1 MNEPLLKALRQLNA
15 TGGNGFEGLIAKL
28 LEALTGQ
35 HFHLAQSGTQSGRD
49 MSASRPNYNVIAVEC
64 KRYGK
69 DTELNQRELLGE
81 IVQVVQAIP
90 DLDLWVLVASRDIPS
105 QLEES
110 LRYTA
115 NQYGITYFS
124 ISTDDGEPSSLD
136 VLCTQAIDLVIEHL
150 IQHLGNQPATSSI
163 RQSLEAVAAS
173 EGFNQRVEQL
183 RQDFLSP
190 LIGYDNWRV
199 ELNSWFRQCL
209 KSGTESRACFGQ
221 AINCEADGI
230 QLIKREEAWTK
241 LDEWLDGWKSQPR
254 PFVVLGEEGDGKTWS
269 AVSWLCHRIKTD
281 QQFPPVLFLSSTNV
295 DSNEPETLLS
305 GFLSSPRRFPV
316 WQQEQWNKRIARWT
330 QRDTSHAPI
339 FILVLDGI
347 NERRDCNWW
356 RTLLEKLM
364 GQPWGNQVAVLITC
378 RSAYWQRNF
387 EPLGYIQ
394 ADKYELPAYSD
405 RELQEALDY
414 YNLRRSDIQALLP
427 LIRKPRYFDLVV
439 KYRERIE
446 ETGDVTIARL
456 IYEDWRD
463 RLERKRDIP
472 LNDQSFQSCIR
483 DLAGK
488 YQDGSKYV
496 TEQDIDNVLPL
507 SADKLTILEE
517 LRTGGI
523 LENKRGNYKVNEQFL
538 RYGFALLLI
547 DELEEESENQEQD
560 LTDVIAK
567 WLEPQAEMDIK
578 AAICELATLYALHL
592 RDYPREAKL
601 ALLQTL
607 VNSQNPE
614 PTVETEFI
622 AYLPIE
628 PQLYIDLA
636 EIVWSDSRENVW
648 GQELL
653 MRSFLRW
660 RESPKVI
667 SELHSAFES
676 WLGFVHLYGFS
687 WQRCNSRQRAE
698 EINQEIYNRIGEQL
712 QPGQQFTLGKYR
724 FTAIEDDGLLRL
736 GRVAMAVIS
745 HLPRDN
751 FIHIIATGCLAEAI
765 MGEPDKYNL
774 LAWLFR
780 TASESVWAE
789 VKEEV
794 EQLLEVNH
802 IVAKQAAYR
811 LLSFEGS
818 PDAYQLQQSLPQDLF
833 PPHSILEEYKED
845 PCTSGF
851 QWTQSDCETCLTR
864 EDITLEQIARQI
876 KEHCINPNLSVP
888 SDLGQRLAPLT
899 ETISIQQV
907 VINLG
912 QTIDDVKLKDY
923 EPALCAYA
931 PNAIAELVRR
941 ITRQI
946 DEREDFELRQL
957 SIRLKKYALIFGRE
971 EQESI
976 YRAWT
981 RLQDKADSWN
991 EAEKCAEMFLFRLI
1005 LKTQNAE
1012 DQLISLM
1019 GRPEQAQDLVAYEQM
1034 FLPIINWDIVRDKFN
1049 SPLSPISLRRI
1060 LWFLSIYPKNLPQDI
1075 LNQQIVPV
1083 LTHEDS
1089 IVRLS
1094 ILRLLY
1100 FREDRTTIHA
1110 VVEQGWTW
1118 KTDQDDI
1125 ENHWGS
1131 LLLGKYATFLPYSK
1145 LRDRI
1150 HPLYLGYAVQCRGM
1164 DNNEVSEYAE
1174 HIHQIWSR
1182 FAKEKPTLPP
1192 SYPSISVKA
1201 SLFENDDIEIIH
1213 WTDLSEKL
1221 TIFSNG
1227 FAWGGIGTGNIKD
1240 WQESR
1245 EEMMSPNRD
1254 HNYQKRR
1261 QAAQETVEKQE
1272 INGNTWFAKRF
1283 FTNALEQIVIEHSDL
1298 VEQWL
1303 EAISTDN
1310 PEEIQQLHLVSS
1322 FYEALCEVLLK
1333 QPNPDKG
1340 IQLYWQIQKLE
1351 RRIGIEDKHSG
1362 FEFLDYALFQAA
1374 CVDSTK
1380 QAWRTKLEQC
1390 KTDRELLE
1398 LAILAQSG
1406 NGRDWLWLN
1415 IESGI
1420 QSLAPI
1426 EKSRVITL
1434 LAFIQESKAG
1444 EWLNSL
1450 VQEQPDTWLKKLAE
1464 ISHHRWQK
1472 NNWAIHWFC
1481 QFINA
1486 DDDVISWTSFR
1497 LFLRCVDSRFWVW
1510 RDQVKAEGSVSTF
1523 NQKRRQFL
1531 EDNLET
1537 IKHRIQKNEEPLEKN
1552 YLGHKILFGQAFPW
1566 MSDPLQ

>member
-1 MNEPLLKALRQLNA
+1 M
-15 TGGNGFEGLIAKL
+15 
-28 LEALTGQ
+28 
-35 HFHLAQSGTQSGRD
+35 
-49 MSASRPNYNVIAVEC
+49 
-64 KRYGK
+64 
-69 DTELNQRELLGE
+69 
-81 IVQVVQAIP
+81 
-90 DLDLWVLVASRDIPS
+90 
-105 QLEES
+105 
-110 LRYTA
+110 
-115 NQYGITYFS
+115 
-124 ISTDDGEPSSLD
+124 
-136 VLCTQAIDLVIEHL
+136 
-150 IQHLGNQPATSSI
+150 
-163 RQSLEAVAAS
+163 
-173 EGFNQRVEQL
+173 
-183 RQDFLSP
+183 
-190 LIGYDNWRV
+190 
-199 ELNSWFRQCL
+199 
-209 KSGTESRACFGQ
+209 
-221 AINCEADGI
+221 
-230 QLIKREEAWTK
+230 
-241 LDEWLDGWKSQPR
+241 
-254 PFVVLGEEGDGKTWS
+254 
-269 AVSWLCHRIKTD
+269 
-281 QQFPPVLFLSSTNV
+281 FLSSTNV

-427 LIRKPRYFDLVV
+427 LIRKPRYFYLTV

-446 ETGDVTIARL
+446 ESGDVTIARL

-463 RLERKRDIP
+463 RLEIKRDIP

-483 DLAGK
+483 YLAAK

-496 TEQDIDNVLPL
+496 TEQDIGNALPL
-507 SADKLTILEE
+507 SSDKLTILEE

-523 LENKRGNYKVNEQFL
+523 LENKRGKYKVNEQFL

-567 WLEPQAEMDIK
+567 WLEPQAEMDIE
-578 AAICELATLYALHL
+578 AAICGLATLYALHL
-592 RDYPREAKL
+592 RDYPREAKF
-601 ALLQTL
+601 ALLQIL
-607 VNSQNPE
+607 VNSQNPG

-698 EINQEIYNRIGEQL
+698 EIKQEICNRIGEQL
-712 QPGQQFTLGKYR
+712 EPGQEFTLGEYR
-724 FTAIEDDGLLRL
+724 FTAIKDDGLLRL
-736 GRVAMAVIS
+736 GRVALAVIS
-745 HLPRDN
+745 HLPRGN

-774 LAWLFR
+774 FAWLFR
-780 TASESVWAE
+780 TASASVWIA
-789 VKEEV
+789 VKDEV

-802 IVAKQAAYR
+802 IVAQQAAYR

-957 SIRLKKYALIFGRE
+957 SIRLKKYALIFGTE
-971 EQESI
+971 EQDSI

-981 RLQDKADSWN
+981 RLQDRADSWN
-991 EAEKCAEMFLFRLI
+991 EAEKYAESLLFRLV
-1005 LKTQNAE
+1005 LKNHDAE
-1012 DQLISLM
+1012 EQLVSLL
-1019 GRPEQAQDLVAYEQM
+1019 RRHEKSENLVSHEKL
-1034 FLPIINWDIVRDKFN
+1034 FLQVTNWDSVRTYFQFN
-1049 SPLSPISLRRI
+1049 LNTISIQRI
-1060 LWFLSIYPKNLPQDI
+1060 LWFISIHPENLPQDI
-1075 LNQQIVPV
+1075 LHQQIVP
-1083 LTHEDS
+1083 LLAHEDS
-1089 IVRLS
+1089 LVRLH
-1094 ILRLLY
+1094 ILRILY
-1100 FREDRTTIHA
+1100 FRKDKTAIET
-1110 VVEQGWTW
+1110 VVDSKWTYN
-1118 KTDQDDI
+1118 TNNSDV
-1125 ENHWGS
+1125 ENQWGS
-1131 LLLGKYATFLPYSK
+1131 LLLGKYATSLPYSE
-1145 LRDRI
+1145 LSHRI
-1150 HPLYLGYAVQCRGM
+1150 HPIYLGYAVQCRGM
-1164 DNNEVSEYAE
+1164 NKHEVSQYAE
-1174 HIHQIWSR
+1174 DIQLIWSSFTQER
-1182 FAKEKPTLPP
+1182 PDLLP
-1192 SYPSISVKA
+1192 SDISLSVTA
-1201 SLFENDDIEIIH
+1201 SLGEDDDIEMSY
-1213 WTDLSEKL
+1213 WSASSKNSSSPSLR
-1221 TIFSNG
+1221 IFSRG
-1227 FAWGGIGTGNIKD
+1227 AAWGGIGKGNIQD
-1240 WQESR
+1240 WVERMKQNIQE
-1245 EEMMSPNRD
+1245 MTSPNPD
-1254 HNYQKRR
+1254 QYYQKQW
-1261 QAAQETVEKQE
+1261 QAAQETVRKQE
-1272 INGNTWFAKRF
+1272 NDGNFWFAKRF
-1283 FTNALEQIVIEHSDL
+1283 FPHALEQILSERSDL

-1303 EAISTDN
+1303 QAIFTDDI
-1310 PEEIQQLHLVSS
+1310 EKIQQLHLVSS

-1340 IQLYWQIQKLE
+1340 IQLYWQLQKLE

-1362 FEFLDYALFQAA
+1362 FEFLDYALFQSP